1 MIERLLKEVLPHH
14 HGLSSDDVIV
24 PITHCREPFTE
35 VDTKACDEA
44 SSKVYPEGV
53 FNKYENIC
61 SSCDHVILKVENSN
75 KDITVVKFEEYVNS
89 LPAKITD
96 NQKRCDLLM
105 TDGDSHDKIV
115 FCDLCCYD
123 DYYIGPNKGHHP
135 EGKMAEARKKMADSI
150 KMLLSIE
157 LLDQFILTFPKKVCL
172 FAYKSYNIAHQP
184 MIAQRGKNNV
194 ERNMQAMFTTPSSIS
209 GQVVTEN
216 IIMDN
221 RFIFVQNRYPAIYKW

>member
-1 MIERLLKEVLPHH
+1 
-14 HGLSSDDVIV
+14 
-24 PITHCREPFTE
+24 
-35 VDTKACDEA
+35 
-44 SSKVYPEGV
+44 
-53 FNKYENIC
+53 
-61 SSCDHVILKVENSN
+61 
-75 KDITVVKFEEYVNS
+75 
-89 LPAKITD
+89 
-96 NQKRCDLLM
+96 
-105 TDGDSHDKIV
+105 
-115 FCDLCCYD
+115 
-123 DYYIGPNKGHHP
+123 
-135 EGKMAEARKKMADSI
+135 
-150 KMLLSIE
+150 MLLSIE